1 MVPSAT
7 TVMILNTN
15 KAIIIG
21 MSQYFFLTFKNSIL
35 KTVFSLAKTMRPSL
49 YIIRNHEKYEG
60 IDKQKVGDFDIKI
73 LNIIQPVAVISK
85 GIHKS
90 NVPKNFIDLN
100 SELML
105 SLKKVYMEI
114 NNDLQIFLTNAK

>member
-1 MVPSAT
+1 
-7 TVMILNTN
+7 
-15 KAIIIG
+15 
-21 MSQYFFLTFKNSIL
+21 
-35 KTVFSLAKTMRPSL
+35 MRPSL